1 MCSFCDPTSDSP
13 DPVAKRFEMELEAAN
28 LRIRQLETECGHL
41 QADLYE
47 AGDGD
52 TWREACKRVE
62 GELEATRTD
71 NTRLRGLLREVK
83 NGYGL
88 TASWW
93 NRVTAA
99 LEGRQ

>member
-1 MCSFCDPTSDSP
+1 LAHQE
-13 DPVAKRFEMELEAAN
+13 VAELKA
-28 LRIRQLETECGHL
+28 QLD
-41 QADLYE
+41 AV
-47 AGDGD
+47 GDGD
-52 TWREACKRVE
+52 TWKAACKR
-62 GELEATRTD
+62 LEARVEEMEIAAGIDAVSWFNMRKELTND

-99 LEGRQ
+99 LEVKP